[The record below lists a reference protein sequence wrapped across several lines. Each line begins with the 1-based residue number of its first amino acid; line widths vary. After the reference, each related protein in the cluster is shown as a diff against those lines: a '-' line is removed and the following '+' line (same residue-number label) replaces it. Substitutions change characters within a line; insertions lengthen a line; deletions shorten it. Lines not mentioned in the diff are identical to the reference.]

1 MPNLYLADDIEMK
14 KSENDEMSEES
25 DVEKYKKLFTPPKV
39 QKQKNTLAIMKQ
51 SKKNL
56 KVNIDSKQNSEVVS
70 NDDSFRSDE
79 DLKNEEDVF
88 QAQQ

>member
-39 QKQKNTLAIMKQ
+39 
-51 SKKNL
+51 
-56 KVNIDSKQNSEVVS
+56 
-70 NDDSFRSDE
+70 
-79 DLKNEEDVF
+79 
-88 QAQQ
+88 